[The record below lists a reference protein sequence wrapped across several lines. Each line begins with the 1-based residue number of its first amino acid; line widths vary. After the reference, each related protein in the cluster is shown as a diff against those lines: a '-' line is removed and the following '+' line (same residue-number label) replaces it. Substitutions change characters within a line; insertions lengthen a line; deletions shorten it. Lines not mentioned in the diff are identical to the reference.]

1 MKIYINNIPYII
13 LHTGHRLQIKK
24 KTRAA
29 IIIIIIVAFGIH
41 QFDT

>member
-1 MKIYINNIPYII
+1 MNNIPHLI
-13 LHTGHRLQIKK
+13 LHTGYRLQISK

>member
-1 MKIYINNIPYII
+1 MCLTNIPHNI
-13 LHTGHRLQIKK
+13 LRTGYLLQIKQ

-29 IIIIIIVAFGIH
+29 TIIIIVAFGIH